1 MKTSRPTGLNMESHF
16 LPFEDVEAAKDIG
29 ELLESLDLSKA
40 RSALL
45 WQLLR
50 RFEIQVWF
58 GDGKDGDNPR
68 LEIVTFWD
76 MNHVASMPLTT
87 LLEHVVAFRSDAQ
100 EIGGEE
106 EIVALSELKT
116 LIDKAIASRLQQN
129 EAAE

>member
-1 MKTSRPTGLNMESHF
+1 MKIF
-16 LPFEDVEAAKDIG
+16 LPFEDVEAVDDIG
-29 ELLESLDLSKA
+29 GLLESLDLSKA

-58 GDGKDGDNPR
+58 GDGKDGGNPR

-87 LLEHVVAFRSDAQ
+87 LLEHVVAFRSNDQ
-100 EIGGEE
+100 EIGREE